1 MPRRVHSRK
10 LDRMRRRRM
19 AMAIAVVA
27 VLALSSCS
35 GDGTNPEPR
44 AATTTSSSPDELKPA
59 ASVPAGADAEV
70 TVDLASPRSER
81 SRYGVLHW
89 DAIEGV
95 STELVD
101 PLRPTVIRVGF
112 ALDDLEAQLER
123 FETVNVLLSDGY
135 GYPPGWPVAPYV
147 DSEQWAVWV
156 QSVLDD
162 PVVVE
167 TMAES
172 PERLIFEPWNEPD
185 IAGFWDGTLDQFTDL
200 WLETE
205 DLIRA
210 TYPDALI
217 GGPTYAFYDT
227 DRITTFLDRC
237 AAAGCRLDYLI
248 WHGFQFDV
256 PSLRADI
263 DESVELIGG
272 EDYEALGIRG
282 LLINEYPF
290 ATLNLLPAENLG
302 FLEAFEDADV
312 FGSARACWGNSHT
325 LDEALN
331 GPWTNCG
338 EGLLN
343 GFVTPESEPRAIW
356 WVYERFAAGLAGR
369 VEAAVSDSDH
379 LTAVGSVDADSAT
392 VLVGHLDD
400 VELEDPDASRSPID
414 IALSVNGINGS
425 CVEVTIRAIPDTRD
439 DALVELPVLAS
450 DLYRLAEGTHHLL
463 LEDVPA
469 HEVRVI
475 ELSAIDC

>member
-1 MPRRVHSRK
+1 MPRRLHSK
-10 LDRMRRRRM
+10 QLYRMCRRLM
-19 AMAIAVVA
+19 TVAAVA

-35 GDGTNPEPR
+35 GDGTNPELSG
-44 AATTTSSSPDELKPA
+44 ATTTSSPPTEPLPA
-59 ASVPAGADAEV
+59 ASVPSGADAEV

-89 DAIEGV
+89 DAVEGV
-95 STELVD
+95 PAELVD

-112 ALDDLEAQLER
+112 ALDELEAQLER

-135 GYPPGWPVAPYV
+135 GYPTSSSF
-147 DSEQWAVWV
+147 DSEQWAEVV

-185 IAGFWDGTLDQFTDL
+185 IAGFWDGTLDQSTDI

-205 DLIRA
+205 AMIRD

-217 GGPTYAFYDT
+217 GGPSYAFYDT

-248 WHGFQFDV
+248 WHGFQVDV
-256 PSLRADI
+256 PSFRADV
-263 DESVELIGG
+263 DESVELITGG
-272 EDYEALGIRG
+272 DYDALGIRG
-282 LLINEYPF
+282 LLVNEYPL

-302 FLEAFEDADV
+302 FLEAFENADL
-312 FGSARACWGNSHT
+312 FGSARACWGSSHT

-369 VEAAVSDSDH
+369 VEAAVSDPDH

-400 VELEDPDASRSPID
+400 VELEDPDASRPPID
-414 IALSVNGINGS
+414 IALSVDGINGS
-425 CVEVTIRAIPDTRD
+425 CVEVTIRAIPDTRED
-439 DALVELPVLAS
+439 SLVELPVLAS
-450 DLYRLAEGTHHLL
+450 DLYRVAEGTHHLL